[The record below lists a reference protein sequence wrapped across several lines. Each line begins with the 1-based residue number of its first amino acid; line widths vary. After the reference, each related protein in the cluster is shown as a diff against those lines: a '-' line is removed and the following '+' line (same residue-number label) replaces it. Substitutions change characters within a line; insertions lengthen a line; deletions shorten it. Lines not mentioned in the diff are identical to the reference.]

1 MVKAALS
8 GSVALCEQVQERLG
22 PNRLPL
28 LIAID
33 GADGMRF
40 LKWIV
45 EVLEQ
50 PFLLALQ
57 G

>member
-1 MVKAALS
+1 MKVPIPHSEELLDRIKQALT
-8 GSVALCEQVQERLG
+8 

-33 GADGMRF
+33 GADDQAG
-40 LKWIV
+40 LSGSCWS
-45 EVLEQ
+45 
-50 PFLLALQ
+50 